1 MIDARRLLVGEQDL
15 PELDATT
22 FLNVHGRLHADV
34 VASKQGDR
42 GDIITWINDLFR
54 GSSEVGYRDRELEA
68 TSSASFL
75 PGVLRERMR
84 ARGAQAMR
92 HFDLVVIGS
101 GPAGQKAAIQA
112 AKLGTSVC
120 VVEATANVGGG
131 AVNTGTIPSKTL
143 REAVL
148 DLTGRGNVLGQDV
161 SQLVDRETQFRMLM
175 DSCQRVI
182 NSEVNVVR
190 KQFARNGVKVAFGSA
205 TFLDEHTITVKATQK
220 EETLKA
226 DYILIAVGSVAA
238 KPSDIPFD
246 SHRIFTADEMYGG
259 DREVARSIIV
269 VGGGVIG
276 TEYASMATRL
286 GIRVTLVEGR
296 NRVLDF
302 VDIEIGEALQYHLRQ
317 TGMTLRLGEK
327 VVKVEVIDAP
337 SGSRPESDK
346 MVEATLESGK
356 VLRADRLLYSV
367 GRQGATGELN
377 LGAAGLNA
385 DQRGRIAV
393 NENYQTVIGHI
404 YACGDVIGFPALA
417 ATAMEQ
423 GRVAC
428 CHMFDQPAESLS
440 HLFPYGIYSI
450 PEISMIGKTEEQL
463 TAEAVPFERGVAQ
476 YKEIARGQ
484 ILGDDIGMLKL
495 LVHQKTHEILGVHT
509 IGTGATELIHIG
521 QAVMATNGTVDYFV
535 NAVFNYPTLAEC
547 YKVAALNALNK
558 LRHT

>member
-1 MIDARRLLVGEQDL
+1 
-15 PELDATT
+15 
-22 FLNVHGRLHADV
+22 
-34 VASKQGDR
+34 
-42 GDIITWINDLFR
+42 
-54 GSSEVGYRDRELEA
+54 
-68 TSSASFL
+68 
-75 PGVLRERMR
+75 
-84 ARGAQAMR
+84 MR
-92 HFDLVVIGS
+92 HFDLAVIGS

-112 AKLGTSVC
+112 AKLGKSVC
-120 VVEATANVGGG
+120 VVERTALGGG

-148 DLTGRGNVLGQDV
+148 DLTGRGHVLGHDV
-161 SQLVDRETQFRMLM
+161 SQLVDRETQFRILM
-175 DSCQRVI
+175 DSCQRVV
-182 NSEVNVVR
+182 NSKVNVVR
-190 KQFARNGVKVAFGSA
+190 KQFARNGVKVAIGSA
-205 TFLDEHTITVKATQK
+205 SFLDEHTITVKATQK
-220 EETLKA
+220 EKTLKA
-226 DYILIAVGSVAA
+226 DYIVIAVGSVAA
-238 KPSDIPFD
+238 KPSNIPFD
-246 SHRIFTADEMYGG
+246 SNLIFTADELYENARGA
-259 DREVARSIIV
+259 ARSIIV

-276 TEYASMATRL
+276 TEYASMATRF
-286 GIRVTLVEGR
+286 GISVTLVEGR

-302 VDIEIGEALQYHLRQ
+302 VDIEIGETLQYHLRQ

-327 VVKVEVIDAP
+327 VLKVEVIDP
-337 SGSRPESDK
+337 PPGSRPGSEK

-393 NENYQTVIGHI
+393 NENYQTVVDHV

-417 ATAMEQ
+417 ATSMEQ
-423 GRVAC
+423 GRVGC
-428 CHMFDQPAESLS
+428 CHMFDQPAESLP

-476 YKEIARGQ
+476 YKEISRGQ

-495 LVHQKTHEILGVHT
+495 LAHQKTHEILGVHI

-521 QAVMATNGTVDYFV
+521 QAVMATNGTVDYLV

-558 LRHT
+558 LRGT